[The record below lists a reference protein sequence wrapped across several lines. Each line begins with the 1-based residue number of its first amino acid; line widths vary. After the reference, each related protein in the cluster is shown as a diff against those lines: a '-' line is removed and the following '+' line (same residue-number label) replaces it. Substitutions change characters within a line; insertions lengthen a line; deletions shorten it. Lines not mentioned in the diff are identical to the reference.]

1 MGTVLVLLAFV
12 AISIC
17 GISLGL
23 LFTKTNLSFGLAISA
38 SVPFIV
44 AFLFQVTSVFYLI
57 PILPLATWIVH
68 LRSESRTNRAFD

>member
-1 MGTVLVLLAFV
+1 MGTVLVLLALV

-23 LFTKTNLSFGLAISA
+23 LFTKISLSFGLAISA

-44 AFLFQVTSVFYLI
+44 AYLLQVTSVFYLI
-57 PILPLATWIVH
+57 PILPLMTLSVH
-68 LRSESRTNRAFD
+68 IGRGSRKKQLLR

>member
-1 MGTVLVLLAFV
+1 MGTILVLLTLAV
-12 AISIC
+12 ISIG

-57 PILPLATWIVH
+57 PFCL
-68 LRSESRTNRAFD
+68 